1 METNEALP
9 EYQKD
14 FTIGLVA
21 GWVNS
26 EVAKVKE
33 HEQNCFNVK
42 AELESKVFEWLM
54 VFIDSQFLKSMW
66 WFSCFFY

>member
-1 METNEALP
+1 MNRVVEINDSLP
-9 EYQKD
+9 EHQKD

-26 EVAKVKE
+26 EVSKVKE

-42 AELESKVFEWLM
+42 AELESKVFN
-54 VFIDSQFLKSMW
+54 
-66 WFSCFFY
+66 

>member
-1 METNEALP
+1 VETNEALP

-42 AELESKVFEWLM
+42 AELESKVFE
-54 VFIDSQFLKSMW
+54 
-66 WFSCFFY
+66 